1 MRPILGLASMVAAL
15 VLCLLLASATAAR
28 LDDQQL
34 SMGEASGGQPRKN
47 TLLTYY
53 FDAFK
58 PTIEL
63 SSRGS
68 GRTDRTGLTVRMSEA
83 SVNTFMP
90 VVSPR
95 PSGMTHE
102 VTKTWEALKVRVH
115 DPCLSACACT
125 SKANNSSQV
134 ATAVLDMSKLC
145 WSCSQ

>member
-1 MRPILGLASMVAAL
+1 MLAL

-34 SMGEASGGQPRKN
+34 SMGEASGAQPRKD
-47 TLLTYY
+47 TLMTYY
-53 FDAFK
+53 IDIFK

-83 SVNTFMP
+83 SVSGYVP

-95 PSGMTHE
+95 PSGMTHD
-102 VTKTWEALKVRVH
+102 VVKTWDALKVRCQH
-115 DPCLSACACT
+115 AYAKYAAFEPRLRDCNYFAAFRRNSTMTPC
-125 SKANNSSQV
+125 SS
-134 ATAVLDMSKLC
+134 
-145 WSCSQ
+145 WSVV